1 MMALA
6 IALALGALAG
16 ASIAAALAREDYER
30 LRAERT
36 LAYEQWR
43 QLRFEG
49 MRETIVRLGEAA
61 LASTF
66 AFERFADSLAAHE
79 RRLRKTRE

>member
-16 ASIAAALAREDYER
+16 ASIAVALTLDDYER
-30 LRAERT
+30 RRERRALT
-36 LAYEQWR
+36 YEQWR

-49 MRETIVRLGEAA
+49 MADTIAA
-61 LASTF
+61 F
-66 AFERFADSLAAHE
+66 AAAAFTAVTALERFAAARAAHE
-79 RRLRKTRE
+79 RRLRSRE